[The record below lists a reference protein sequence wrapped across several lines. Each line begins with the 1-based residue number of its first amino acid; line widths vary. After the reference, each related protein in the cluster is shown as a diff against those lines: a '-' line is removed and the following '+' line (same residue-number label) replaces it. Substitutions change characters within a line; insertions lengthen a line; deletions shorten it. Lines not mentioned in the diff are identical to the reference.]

1 MEFGVYNQ
9 NDIKEFEFER
19 RSETGYYSTERSVSF
34 LTRSPVMDE
43 ITYYF
48 QDGVYIEAE
57 VYGKTKE
64 VFEDEKFE

>member
-1 MEFGVYNQ
+1 
-9 NDIKEFEFER
+9 
-19 RSETGYYSTERSVSF
+19 
-34 LTRSPVMDE
+34 MDE